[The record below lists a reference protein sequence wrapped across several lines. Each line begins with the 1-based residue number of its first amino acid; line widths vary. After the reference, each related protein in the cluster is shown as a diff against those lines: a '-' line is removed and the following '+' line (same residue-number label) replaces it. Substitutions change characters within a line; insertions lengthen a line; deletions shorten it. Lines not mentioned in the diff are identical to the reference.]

1 MKVSKLSRIALAVA
15 LTVPAI
21 AAAESQWVVGP
32 GNASARLDFQIT
44 IPRIL
49 YLQVGAGAFGTNN
62 GVVTS
67 MTATV
72 PAANLG
78 DGTPVAFAPALV
90 PVRVVGNNGQITL
103 AASTAGPLQSDLVV
117 TDTISFTTI
126 TPASSDAA
134 NLPSP
139 PLADGAGA
147 SVNVALIGAS
157 KITDRSAN
165 WSFAYNNAA
174 IVPPGTYGGTAGTR
188 NSTVT
193 YTASMP

>member
-103 AASTAGPLQSDLVV
+103 AASTAGPLQSDLDVA
-117 TDTISFTTI
+117 DTISFTTI
-126 TPASSDAA
+126 TPTSSDAV

-147 SVNVALIGAS
+147 SVNVGLSGG

-174 IVPPGTYGGTAGTR
+174 VVPPGTYGGTNATR

>member
-1 MKVSKLSRIALAVA
+1 MKAKNLSRIALAVA
-15 LTVPAI
+15 LAVPAI

-49 YLQVGAGAFGTNN
+49 YFQIGAGAFGTNN

-78 DGTPVAFAPALV
+78 DGTPVSFAPALV
-90 PVRVVGNNGQITL
+90 PVRVAGNNGQITI
-103 AASTAGPLQSDLVV
+103 AASTVGALGNGAG
-117 TDTISFTTI
+117 DTISFATI
-126 TPASSDAA
+126 TPNSTDNA

-139 PLADGAGA
+139 PLADGPGA
-147 SVNVALIGAS
+147 PVNVTISSGT
-157 KITDRSAN
+157 KVTDRSAN
-165 WSFAYNNAA
+165 WSFAYSNAA
-174 IVPPGTYGGTAGTR
+174 VVPPGTYGGIGGAQ

-193 YTASMP
+193 YTAAMP

>member
-1 MKVSKLSRIALAVA
+1 MKAKNLSKIALAVA
-15 LTVPAI
+15 LAVPAI

-32 GNASARLDFQIT
+32 GNASANLDFQIT

-49 YLQVGAGAFGTNN
+49 YFQIGAGAFGTNN

-78 DGTPVAFAPALV
+78 DGTPVSFAPALV
-90 PVRVVGNNGQITL
+90 PVRVVGNNGQITI
-103 AASTAGPLQSDLVV
+103 AATTVGALNNGSG
-117 TDTISFTTI
+117 DTISFATI
-126 TPASSDAA
+126 TPNSTDNA

-147 SVNVALIGAS
+147 PVNVNINSG
-157 KITDRSAN
+157 KVTDRSAS
-165 WSFAYNNAA
+165 WSFAYSNAA
-174 IVPPGTYGGTAGTR
+174 VVPPGTYGGTGGAQ

-193 YTASMP
+193 YTAAMP